1 MGFYNN
7 FPLVFPDTGTYI
19 SSGFDNY
26 VPIDRPIFYGW
37 FLRHASLAE
46 SLWLAILAQSMLLA
60 LLLYYFFRH
69 FVAAR
74 YRGFLYLGFVFFCTL
89 FTGLSVH
96 VSTLIPD
103 IFAPMMIL
111 CLGLLLLVPGLKL
124 RDKVVIGII
133 LFYSV
138 AVHYAHLFAAIVILA
153 AVSLLYIMYRKIQL
167 IRLRPLLLSWGIVL
181 LSALLIP
188 TINWMMGDSFGLSRG
203 GHVFMMQRLIQW
215 GVIEEYLGDACPEKG
230 YRLCE
235 YRDSIPRDFIWREES
250 PLYKTGGWMENKEE
264 YGAIIREVATDWKYL
279 RAILARSVE
288 TSFELFF
295 SFDVGDTTGPQLE
308 GSSPFETIKW
318 RFPEQWRRYLGS
330 RQSFEKL
337 DFGLL
342 NFVQRVVLLAGLF
355 ISLLLLLSRRAPMPQ
370 KILVGFFLICLV
382 ANAVVFASLSGV
394 FPRYQSRVMWLILLP
409 LFLLATQYPWFQR
422 LWERWEIKEEAVDR

>member
-37 FLRHASLAE
+37 FLRHVSLAE
-46 SLWLAILAQSMLLA
+46 SLWLPVLGQSLLLA

-69 FVAAR
+69 FVEAR
-74 YRGFLYLGFVFFCTL
+74 YRPALYLGFVFFCTL

-103 IFAPMMIL
+103 VFAPIMIL
-111 CLGLLLLVPGLKL
+111 SLGLLLLAPGLKV
-124 RDKVVIGII
+124 RDQILIGII
-133 LFYSV
+133 LFFSM
-138 AVHYAHLFAAIVILA
+138 AVHYAHLFTAFLILA
-153 AVSLLYIMYRKIQL
+153 AMAVLYIVFRKQRL
-167 IRLRPLLLSWGIVL
+167 MQLRPLLLSWGIVL

-188 TINWMMGDSFGLSRG
+188 ATNWMMGESFGLSKG

-215 GVIEEYLGDACPEKG
+215 GVIEEYLDNVCPEKG

-235 YRDSIPRDFIWREES
+235 YKDDIPRNFIWNQES

-264 YGAIIREVATDWKYL
+264 YQAIFGEVFSDWQYL
-279 RAILARSVE
+279 RIILARSLE
-288 TSFELFF
+288 TSLELFF
-295 SFDVGDTTGPQLE
+295 SFDVGDTTAPELE

-337 DFGLL
+337 DFSLL
-342 NFVQRVVLLAGLF
+342 NYVQRVALLGGLF
-355 ISLLLLLSRRAPMPQ
+355 ISILLLLSRRVPLPQ
-370 KILVGFFLICLV
+370 KMLVGFFLVCLV
-382 ANAVVFASLSGV
+382 ANAMVFAALSGV

-409 LFLLATQYPWFQR
+409 LFALATRYSWFQR
-422 LWERWEIKEEAVDR
+422 LWERWEVKEEHPL